1 MNADRFRRIDEI
13 FNHARSLEHDD
24 RTAFLVAACG
34 DDKSLRSEVEALLN
48 HDDHPEALFR
58 TPAIK
63 AGLQFSSLGG
73 RVSISQADTAIPE
86 SIGGYRIQRVLGEG
100 GFGVVYLAIQ
110 DNPSRT
116 VALKVIR
123 ESIATPQMLK
133 RFDYEAQILGRL
145 THPGIAQVY
154 EAGTETTN
162 RGTRAFFAMEYI
174 EGKRLDHYANDSA
187 LSVEGRLDLL
197 ARVCD
202 AVQYAHQ
209 KGVIH
214 RDLKP
219 QNILVDELG
228 NPRILDFG
236 VSRTTDSDIYTTTL
250 HTTAG
255 QLIGTLP
262 YMSPEQVTGDPAEVD
277 TRSDV
282 YALGVMLYLL
292 MTGKLPHDLGS
303 RSIAEAARVI
313 RDEQPTRLSS
323 FSRAFK
329 GDVDTIV
336 LKAMEKDKTRRYQSA
351 AELATDIRR
360 HLRGEPI
367 EAKRNSGWYVLQKTL
382 RRYKLLAIVSASFV
396 VILIFASIALAY
408 LYRRAEFQAE
418 VARTERNAAQEAT
431 RQAQE
436 ETERARI
443 EENRATAI
451 KNFMLRLL
459 QSADARSAR
468 GEDRTVRE
476 MLDSV
481 DPWLEKTLVAE
492 PRVVVAIRETT
503 GQAYMSMGLYEQAS
517 NQFEKALA
525 TAETFRS
532 EDPIFYWKLN
542 LHRAV
547 LHEKMG
553 RLEEVEAEAESSLN
567 MFRKLHPP
575 DHPDIGW
582 AMQCLAGVR
591 LSLGRLE
598 GLEQMLTT
606 AVEIARKSPPNPGP
620 QENEDSELASVLG
633 SLGAYYYKQRDLDK
647 SEKCFRE
654 AIEIGVAKLGEN
666 HPTLAPLYNNLAA
679 ILDTRD
685 RLDEALPYF
694 RKSLETA
701 RMTLGPNH
709 PDVAS
714 ALCGLGQTLS
724 RHGQFEEAFQ
734 HFSEAIRIRREA
746 LPPNHPLIAIAL
758 TGAGRALN
766 GLGRPEEAETVLR
779 EAYEIRR
786 ASAPP
791 DDYGLNF
798 TAAILGESLVQLGKL
813 DEAEAVLTKAYDA
826 VVAARG
832 HDFPVALGAAA
843 NLAKLYEARGD
854 AAKTAEW
861 SERAHASASP

>member
-1 MNADRFRRIDEI
+1 MDADRFRRIDEI
-13 FNHARSLEHDD
+13 FNHARSLEQDD
-24 RTAFLVAACG
+24 RTAFLSAACG
-34 DDKSLRSEVEALLN
+34 EDRSLRSEVEALLN
-48 HDDHPEALFR
+48 HDDHPDALFR

-73 RVSISQADTAIPE
+73 SVSIAPADSPIPE

-154 EAGTETTN
+154 EAGTEGTG

-174 EGKRLDHYANDSA
+174 EGKRLDHYADDMA
-187 LSVEGRLDLL
+187 LAVEKRLDLL

-262 YMSPEQVTGDPAEVD
+262 YMSPEQVTGDPTEVD
-277 TRSDV
+277 TRSDI
-282 YALGVMLYLL
+282 YALGVILYLL

-323 FSRAFK
+323 FSRAFR

-382 RRYKLLAIVSASFV
+382 RRYKLLATVSASFV
-396 VILIFASIALAY
+396 VVLILASIALAQ
-408 LYRRAEFQAE
+408 LYRRAELQAGI
-418 VARTERNAAQEAT
+418 ARTERDTAQEAT
-431 RQAQE
+431 RQAQQ

-443 EENRATAI
+443 EESRATAI

-459 QSADARSAR
+459 QSADTRSAR

-481 DPWLEKTLVAE
+481 DPWLEKSLAAE
-492 PRVVVAIRETT
+492 PQVVVAIRETT
-503 GQAYMSMGLYEQAS
+503 GQVYLSMGLYEQAA

-532 EDPIFYWKLN
+532 EEPAVYSKLK

-547 LHEKMG
+547 VHEKTG
-553 RLEEVEAEAESSLN
+553 RLEEAEAETEESLN
-567 MFRKLHPP
+567 TLRQLYPP

-582 AMQCLAGVR
+582 ALMNLAGIR
-591 LSLGRLE
+591 MSRGRLD
-598 GLEQMLTT
+598 GIEQMLTT
-606 AVEIARKSPPNPGP
+606 AVEIARNAPKTGCP
-620 QENEDSELASVLG
+620 QENEDSDLAATIG
-633 SLGAYYYKQRDLDK
+633 ILGAYYFRQRDFDN
-647 SEKCFRE
+647 SERCLRE
-654 AIEIGVAKLGEN
+654 AIEVGVAKLGEN
-666 HPTLAPLYNNLAA
+666 HPTLAPIYNNLAA
-679 ILDTRD
+679 LLDTKG
-685 RLDEALPYF
+685 RLDESLPYF
-694 RKSLETA
+694 RKSLEAA
-701 RMTLGPNH
+701 RTTMGPNH
-709 PDVAS
+709 PDVAY
-714 ALCGLGQTLS
+714 ALCGLGQALTRLQ
-724 RHGQFEEAFQ
+724 QFEEALQLFN
-734 HFSEAIRIRREA
+734 EAIQIRRDA
-746 LPPNHPLIAIAL
+746 LPSNHPLIAVAL

-766 GLGRPEEAETVLR
+766 GLGKPDQAEAILR
-779 EAYEIRR
+779 EAYEIRL
-786 ASAPP
+786 ATAPP
-791 DDYGLNF
+791 NDYGRNF
-798 TAAILGESLVQLGKL
+798 TAAILGECLVQLGKL
-813 DEAEAVLTKAYDA
+813 DEAEQILITAYEGI
-826 VVAARG
+826 VAARG
-832 HDFPVALGAAA
+832 PTFAIAQGAAA
-843 NLAKLYEARGD
+843 NLAKLYDARGD
-854 AAKTAEW
+854 TAKAAEW
-861 SERAHASASP
+861 SERSNASE